1 MPLTYQDTKFQN
13 FLKEKKGVT
22 LQTNRYYNSYIEP
35 SKSNLINMDIPICMY
50 LYKYCIGAK
59 LGGADGASA
68 PPLFLPSQGIYAL
81 N

>member
-22 LQTNRYYNSYIEP
+22 LQNKYTYIEP